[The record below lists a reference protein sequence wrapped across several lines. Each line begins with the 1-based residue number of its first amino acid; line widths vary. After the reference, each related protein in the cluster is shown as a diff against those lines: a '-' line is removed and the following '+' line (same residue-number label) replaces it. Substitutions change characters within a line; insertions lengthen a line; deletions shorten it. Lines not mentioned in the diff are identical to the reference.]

1 MPNCLEATLTLGAL
15 LTTAKRFKEAEQV
28 CTRAITMSPVSPL
41 PWSNLEVLYAE
52 MKREAEAE
60 QCHRTAMALAPDHP
74 TARFNLAYLL
84 MRQGRYEEGWA
95 CLEVRRWYAAFAT
108 RMTCPR

>member
-1 MPNCLEATLTLGAL
+1 M
-15 LTTAKRFKEAEQV
+15 
-28 CTRAITMSPVSPL
+28 
-41 PWSNLEVLYAE
+41 
-52 MKREAEAE
+52 
-60 QCHRTAMALAPDHP
+60 APDHP

-95 CLEVRRWYAAFAT
+95 CLEARRWYAAFAT